1 MKKLNEILF
10 SLISPVILGEGVS
23 SETAVDER
31 TFRAVYALAKKH
43 DLANLLAG
51 AARCANAQMQ
61 NGECGMQNDPLS
73 RQSRQ
78 LSQGASQIKPLTSG
92 VAKRN
97 RGY

>member
-23 SETAVDER
+23 SETAAVDER

-61 NGECGMQNDPLS
+61 NAEC
-73 RQSRQ
+73 
-78 LSQGASQIKPLTSG
+78 
-92 VAKRN
+92 
-97 RGY
+97 